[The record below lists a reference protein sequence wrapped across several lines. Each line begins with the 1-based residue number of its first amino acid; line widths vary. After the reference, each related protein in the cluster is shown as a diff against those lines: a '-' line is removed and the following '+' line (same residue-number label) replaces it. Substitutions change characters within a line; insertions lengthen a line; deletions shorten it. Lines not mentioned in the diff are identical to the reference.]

1 MPVASP
7 LTLPVSPRSP
17 LAATSPLPFSP
28 TAGSGAA
35 PPRASAS
42 GRRASTDLDRMHPPP
57 AAHLNRNAEWVSTA
71 GGWAFILVLLA
82 LGWLASAALLGDAGK
97 AWTAIHLAH
106 GALTFYLFHWM
117 KGSPVGSD
125 QGKYDGLTFWEQL
138 DDGVQNTATRKFL
151 IFLPALIFALAS
163 HGSDYSAQ
171 PLGLNLV
178 VLAVLLVA
186 KLPAMHTVRL
196 FGINRW

>member
-1 MPVASP
+1 MP
-7 LTLPVSPRSP
+7 
-17 LAATSPLPFSP
+17 
-28 TAGSGAA
+28 
-35 PPRASAS
+35 
-42 GRRASTDLDRMHPPP
+42 PPP
-57 AAHLNRNAEWVSTA
+57 AHINRNAEWVSTP
-71 GGWAFILVLLA
+71 GGWAFILVLVA
-82 LGWLASAALLGDAGK
+82 LGWLASAALLGDPGG
-97 AWTAIHLAH
+97 AWTVVHLAH

-117 KGSPVGSD
+117 KGSPVAAD

-151 IFLPALIFALAS
+151 TSLPALTFALAS
-163 HGSDYSAQ
+163 HGSDYAAQ

-178 VLAVLLVA
+178 VLLVLLVA

>member
-17 LAATSPLPFSP
+17 LAATSPSPFSP
-28 TAGSGAA
+28 GLSAGTTL
-35 PPRASAS
+35 PRASAS
-42 GRRASTDLDRMHPPP
+42 GRRTSTDLGRCPPP
-57 AAHLNRNAEWVSTA
+57 SAHLNRNAEWLSTS
-71 GGWAFILVLLA
+71 GGWAFILSLIA
-82 LGWLASAALLGDAGK
+82 LCWLASAAALGDPGA
-97 AWTAIHLAH
+97 AWTAVHLTH
-106 GALTFYLFHWM
+106 GAVTFYLFHWM
-117 KGSPVGSD
+117 KGSPVAAD

-151 IFLPALIFALAS
+151 IFLPALTFALAS

>member
-17 LAATSPLPFSP
+17 LAASSPSPFSP
-28 TAGSGAA
+28 NLSAGTTL
-35 PPRASAS
+35 PRVSASS
-42 GRRASTDLDRMHPPP
+42 GRRASTDFDRMPPP
-57 AAHLNRNAEWVSTA
+57 AHVNRNAEWVSTP
-71 GGWAFILVLLA
+71 GGWAFIAVLLA
-82 LGWLASAALLGDAGK
+82 LGWLAAAALLGDAGQ
-97 AWTAIHLAH
+97 AWTAVHLAH

-117 KGSPVGSD
+117 KGSPVAAD

-151 IFLPALIFALAS
+151 IFLPALTFALAS
-163 HGSDYSAQ
+163 HGSDYAAQ

-178 VLAVLLVA
+178 VLLVLLVA

>member
-17 LAATSPLPFSP
+17 LAASSPSPFSP
-28 TAGSGAA
+28 GLSAGTTL
-35 PPRASAS
+35 PRASAS
-42 GRRASTDLDRMHPPP
+42 GRRASTDFDRMPPP
-57 AAHLNRNAEWVSTA
+57 AAHINRNAEWVSTA
-71 GGWAFILVLLA
+71 GGWAFILVLIA
-82 LGWLASAALLGDAGK
+82 LGWLAAAALLGDPGV
-97 AWTAIHLAH
+97 AWTVVHLAH
-106 GALTFYLFHWM
+106 GALTYYLFHWM
-117 KGSPVGSD
+117 KGSPVAAD

-151 IFLPALIFALAS
+151 LFLPALTFALAS

-178 VLAVLLVA
+178 VLLVLLVA